1 MASAD
6 AYVFRIL
13 GPLEVLRS
21 QTEIALGP
29 GNERALLAILLL
41 HANETV
47 STDRLTD
54 LLWESPPASA
64 SKMIQIYVSRLRRS
78 LGEGGDAERRLETE
92 RGGYRLRVES
102 GELDLERFERL
113 RGEGEEQLAGGD
125 AEQAARTLRGALS
138 LWRSRP
144 LAEFGLAPVVQE
156 ESSRLDEL
164 RLETLESRIE
174 AELALGRGPELVAE
188 LNELVTR
195 HPLRERLVAQLM
207 LALYRAGRQA
217 DALGVYRRTR
227 RTLVEELGIE
237 PGHRLKELEQA
248 ILRQD
253 RELDAPPR
261 ARPAREG
268 DEEPPDSAGSAHL
281 TRRPLLLAGLA
292 GAAFTLVLL
301 FAVALGNSGGSGLST
316 VQGNSVAVIDPA
328 TNRIVSEIPVGA
340 RPGDVSF
347 GSDAVWV
354 ANLDDRTVSR
364 IDTKTRRVTRTI
376 PTGGVPGALA
386 AVGGSVWVAS
396 PVVHPHAFANVRRID
411 TRYDE
416 LVATTRVPSLN
427 YGAAYVAA
435 ADGTVWVAPELGLLS
450 QLRENGTIAKEIDFG
465 GTPRAV
471 AIGAGSVW
479 LADDLA
485 GTVTRI
491 DPVSGVVAAT
501 ITVGHAPSS
510 LAFGEGALWVADSLD
525 NTVFRIDPG
534 SNEVSATVRVGGS
547 PQGIAVGA
555 GAVWVANSRDGTVS
569 RIDPRTNSVTRTIE
583 VGGSPQGLVVAA
595 GKLWVSAQN
604 RLVAPSSPSGG
615 RLRIES
621 QGDSFDSLDPALAF
635 ASLTWQLE
643 YATCVKLLNYPDR
656 PGAAGSQLV
665 PEAAAALPS
674 RSRDGR
680 TYTFRIRRGF
690 RFSPPSNAPVTART
704 FKDTIE
710 RSLSPRLRGVGA
722 GGAYVGDL
730 VGESA
735 YQAGRA
741 RHIAGVVANGNRLT
755 IRLIRAAPDFPS
767 RIALPFFCA
776 VPSGTP
782 AVPGGERVVP
792 AAGPYYVTSYTPG
805 QGAVLKQNP
814 NYTGPRARHLSEID
828 VVLDVGKSQ
837 SVSDVE
843 AAKAD
848 YAADDVPPGTAPRL
862 AAKYGA
868 GSDAARRGGQRY
880 FVHPELGV
888 IYLAMNTSRPLF
900 ARARL
905 RRAVNYAIDRR
916 ALARQVTLGGRP
928 TSPSDQYLPPGMPGF
943 REARVYPLTPGVKK
957 ARALAGDH
965 RRTAVLYTCSSTPC
979 PQIVQL
985 LTAELRKIGI
995 KLEVHEF
1002 ATPRLFE
1009 RLVRRNEPFDIGVF
1023 PRPWVADYADPDDF
1037 LNVLLAGSALTQS
1050 SPSNFA
1056 HFDDLTYN
1064 RRLAH
1069 AASLSGRRRYLE
1081 YGDLD
1086 VAMARDAAPWAAFGN
1101 PARQDFFSARIGCQ
1115 IYQPLYEMDFA
1126 ALCIRS

>member
-1 MASAD
+1 VASAD

-13 GPLEVLRS
+13 GPLEVLRGQS
-21 QTEIALGP
+21 EIALGP

-41 HANETV
+41 NANETV

-54 LLWESPPASA
+54 LLWESAPATA
-64 SKMIQIYVSRLRRS
+64 PKMIQIYVSRLRRS
-78 LGEGGDAERRLETE
+78 LGDGGDGERRLETQ
-92 RGGYRLRVES
+92 RGGYRLRVET
-102 GELDLERFERL
+102 GELDLEGFERL
-113 RGEGEEQLAGGD
+113 RAEGEEQLAGGD
-125 AEQAARTLRGALS
+125 AERAARTLRETLS

-144 LAEFGLAPVVQE
+144 LAEFGFAPFVQE

-188 LNELVTR
+188 LDELVTR

-217 DALGVYRRTR
+217 DALDVYRRTR

-253 RELDAPPR
+253 RELEAVPR
-261 ARPAREG
+261 ASRVEEG
-268 DEEPPDSAGSAHL
+268 VDEPQDAFGSAHV
-281 TRRPLLLAGLA
+281 TRPRLLLAGLA
-292 GAAFTLVLL
+292 GSAVTVVLL
-301 FAVALGNSGGSGLST
+301 FAVALGDSGGGSGLSK
-316 VQGNSVAVIDPA
+316 VHGNSVAVIDPS
-328 TNRIVSEIPVGA
+328 TNRIIDEVPVGA
-340 RPGDVSF
+340 RPGDISF

-354 ANLDDRTVSR
+354 ANLDDHTVSR
-364 IDTKTRRVTRTI
+364 IDAKTSRVTRTI
-376 PTGGVPGALA
+376 PTGDVPTALA
-386 AVGGSVWVAS
+386 AGGDSVWVAS
-396 PVVHPHAFANVRRID
+396 PARYPHDFVNLRRID
-411 TRYDE
+411 ARYDE
-416 LVATTRVPSLN
+416 VAANTRVPSLSES
-427 YGAAYVAA
+427 AAYVAA
-435 ADGTVWVAPELGLLS
+435 ARGTVWVAPELGLLS
-450 QLRENGTIAKEIDFG
+450 RLRANGTIAREIDFG

-485 GTVTRI
+485 GTITRI
-491 DPVSGVVAAT
+491 DPVSGVAAAT
-501 ITVGHAPSS
+501 ITVGHAPSG
-510 LAFGEGALWVADSLD
+510 LAVGEGAVWVADSLD
-525 NTVFRIDPG
+525 NSVFRIDPG
-534 SNEVSATVRVGGS
+534 SNEVSATVRVGNS
-547 PQGIAVGA
+547 PRGLAVGA

-569 RIDPRTNSVTRTIE
+569 RIDPKTNGVTRTIK

-595 GKLWVSAQN
+595 GKLWVSTQN
-604 RLVAPSSPSGG
+604 RVFGPSSPSGG

-621 QGDSFDSLDPALAF
+621 RGDFFDTLDPALAF
-635 ASLTWQLE
+635 TSLAWQLE
-643 YATCVKLLNYPDR
+643 YATCAKLLNYPDR
-656 PGAAGSQLV
+656 PGVAGSQLV
-665 PEAAAALPS
+665 PDVAQALPS

-680 TYTFRIRRGF
+680 TYTFVIRRGF

-710 RSLSPRLRGVGA
+710 RSLSPKLRGPGA
-722 GGAYVGDL
+722 AYVGDI

-735 YQAGRA
+735 YEAGRA
-741 RHIAGVVANGNRLT
+741 RHIAGVVARRNLLT
-755 IRLIRAAPDFPS
+755 IQLTHAAPDFPS

-782 AVPGGERVVP
+782 SAPGGERVVP
-792 AAGPYYVTSYTPG
+792 AAGPYYVTSFAPG
-805 QGAVLKQNP
+805 QGAELKKNP
-814 NYTGPRARHLSEID
+814 NYAGARPRRLSEID
-828 VVLDVGKSQ
+828 VVLGVGKAQ

-843 AAKAD
+843 AGKAD
-848 YAADDVPPGTAPRL
+848 YAADDVPPGIAPRL

-868 GSDAARRGGQRY
+868 GSDAARGGGQRY

-900 ARARL
+900 ADVRL
-905 RRAVNYAIDRR
+905 RSAVNYAIDRR

-928 TSPSDQYLPPGMPGF
+928 TSPTDQYLPQGMPGF
-943 REARVYPLTPGVKK
+943 RDAHLYPFTPDLKK
-957 ARALAGDH
+957 ARSLAG
-965 RRTAVLYTCSSTPC
+965 RGTRTAIFYTCNSPPC

-985 LTAELRKIGI
+985 LTAELKQIGI
-995 KLEVHEF
+995 HLEVREF
-1002 ATPRLFE
+1002 ATPLLLE
-1009 RLVRRNEPFDIGVF
+1009 RLSRRNEPFDIGVF
-1023 PRPWVADYADPDDF
+1023 PRPWVADYPDPDDF
-1037 LNVLLAGSALTQS
+1037 LNLLLAGSALPQT
-1050 SPSNFA
+1050 NFA
-1056 HFDDLTYN
+1056 HFDDPSYN
-1064 RRLAH
+1064 RRLAY

-1086 VAMARDAAPWAAFGN
+1086 IALARDAAPWAAFGN

-1115 IYQPLYEMDFA
+1115 VYQPLYEMDFA